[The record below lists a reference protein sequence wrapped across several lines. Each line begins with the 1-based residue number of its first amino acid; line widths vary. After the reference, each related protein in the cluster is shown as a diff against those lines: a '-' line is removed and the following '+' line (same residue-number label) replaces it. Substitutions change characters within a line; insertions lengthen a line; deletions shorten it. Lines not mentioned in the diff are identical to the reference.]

1 MVLKVPALPS
11 ASHTQALLCTGPTYR
26 CYLVPPCPKYPCFW
40 GADRFGENER
50 VTSSRVQRQIR
61 PHHVS
66 IPGSLLAQPPSGP
79 PLSPAIT
86 PAAPHPAFLQ
96 PPIFMK
102 GRPSMRD
109 HEVQGVASGVT
120 SFKRSFLPSL
130 HYHRSLSL
138 AHKVETLRK
147 SSHPATKSRYESP
160 T

>member
-26 CYLVPPCPKYPCFW
+26 CCLVPPCPKHPCFW

-50 VTSSRVQRQIR
+50 VTSSKVQRQIR

-66 IPGSLLAQPPSGP
+66 IPGSLLAQPPAGP

-102 GRPSMRD
+102 GRPSMWD
-109 HEVQGVASGVT
+109 HEVWPQGSLLLKDL
-120 SFKRSFLPSL
+120 FFLPCYGIIIGPL
-130 HYHRSLSL
+130 LW
-138 AHKVETLRK
+138 
-147 SSHPATKSRYESP
+147 PTKRRL
-160 T
+160 